1 MTRPLTTI
9 TGPMP
14 ANLANAISE
23 VLHRIVMAGMPLDEA
38 CCVAVGVI
46 ADYARDQYGDTYLD
60 GLAEIVRSR
69 AGQPMPRR
77 IT

>member
-14 ANLANAISE
+14 ANLANAISD
-23 VLHRIVMAGMPLDEA
+23 VLHRITTAGMPLDEA
-38 CCVAVGVI
+38 CCVAAGVI
-46 ADYARDQYGDTYLD
+46 ADYARHEYGEAYLED
-60 GLAEIVRSR
+60 LAAVVRAR